1 MYRAPIDKITRP
13 GIVTHSAV
21 VGTRQGQRVYCGTHQ
36 GPCAFE
42 TVAKILTAVLV
53 IFVVVL
59 SSRERFRAATALC
72 ACSRLSASV
81 CLSVPTAAC
90 TRTVSRMAPKKEHSA
105 ANLLGAGGAIERHGM
120 GTAIASTPT
129 KEMRLQLKKVG
140 HELPDQDALY
150 ELSEKM
156 NVWLEEDRE
165 LHGRG
170 QVVTWFNRKPQ
181 LLQRKRLPHTSNTY
195 KYALCVLR
203 DNSVCRS

>member
-1 MYRAPIDKITRP
+1 MDVRVSVRRHF
-13 GIVTHSAV
+13 GLIVGS
-21 VGTRQGQRVYCGTHQ
+21 TRQEPIVLLK
-36 GPCAFE
+36 PSP
-42 TVAKILTAVLV
+42 KILTAVLV
-53 IFVVVL
+53 ILLLF
-59 SSRERFRAATALC
+59 FRLVSVSEPRQRC
-72 ACSRLSASV
+72 ASSRLSASV
-81 CLSVPTAAC
+81 CLCSPTAAC

-140 HELPDQDALY
+140 HELPNQDELY

-181 LLQRKRLPHTSNTY
+181 LLQRKRLPHSSNTY
-195 KYALCVLR
+195 KYAPYVLR

>member
-72 ACSRLSASV
+72 LLSLECV
-81 CLSVPTAAC
+81 CLSVCAHGSLHTDGFQDGAQERAFGCQPSRSRWCYRAPWDGNCHRFNTDKGNALAAQEGR
-90 TRTVSRMAPKKEHSA
+90 TRTS
-105 ANLLGAGGAIERHGM
+105 
-120 GTAIASTPT
+120 
-129 KEMRLQLKKVG
+129 
-140 HELPDQDALY
+140 
-150 ELSEKM
+150 
-156 NVWLEEDRE
+156 
-165 LHGRG
+165 
-170 QVVTWFNRKPQ
+170 
-181 LLQRKRLPHTSNTY
+181 
-195 KYALCVLR
+195 
-203 DNSVCRS
+203 